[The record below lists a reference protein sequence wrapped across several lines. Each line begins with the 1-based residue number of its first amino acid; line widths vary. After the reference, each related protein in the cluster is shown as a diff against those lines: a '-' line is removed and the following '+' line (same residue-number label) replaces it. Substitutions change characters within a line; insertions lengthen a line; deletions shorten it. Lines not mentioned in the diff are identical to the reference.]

1 MKVYAKGGLGF
12 VETYGKEYQYE
23 AVLESILAEI
33 PGKPKYVVVVSAG
46 NDVYGPKKTVYDEE
60 YEDVQVGLA
69 MAKCAARLWYQL
81 SFPDA
86 WLNLS
91 ALCPPPT
98 KNMKIKKIN

>member
-12 VETYGKEYQYE
+12 VESYGKEYQYE
-23 AVLESILAEI
+23 AMLESILAEI

-69 MAKCAARLWYQL
+69 MAKCAARLWYQW
-81 SFPDA
+81 SVPDA

-91 ALCPPPT
+91 AL
-98 KNMKIKKIN
+98 